1 MNLDDYSY
9 LENDRRY
16 VKPQIGLGERNAF
29 IDNLRETWPQQT
41 AQISRDTRNLGTHI
55 SSNLGGLGGGSSYF
69 MSRYQTP
76 QKNSMI
82 ADLRAVA
89 QSQALQEAMNN
100 ELAKAKKRYQDAY
113 RAAKAK
119 EKKAASGNDTNELKV
134 VTNYGPEGDV
144 ENTGNIRFGEEEM
157 KETKEYDDNSS
168 AGYVPHGTWEGS
180 APGGGNSFL
189 DWIRNLIY
197 DWDQSRRN

>member
-41 AQISRDTRNLGTHI
+41 AQIGRDTRNLGTHI

-69 MSRYQTP
+69 TSRYQTP

-113 RAAKAK
+113 KAAKAK
-119 EKKAASGNDTNELKV
+119 EAKAASGNDANELKV
-134 VTNYGPEGDV
+134 VTNYGPEDDP
-144 ENTGNIRFGEEEM
+144 ENTNIRFGEEE
-157 KETKEYDDNSS
+157 TGSDDDD
-168 AGYVPHGTWEGS
+168 AYVPHGTWEGV
-180 APGGGNSFL
+180 PGGGNPIIDYL
-189 DWIRNLIY
+189 RDVIY
-197 DWDQSRRN
+197 DIDQVVKGRK